1 MWSKREYYTALKE
14 LNKRY
19 GNPILIVE
27 SYIDR
32 VRAWPRL
39 QDSSGVSGFCTQV
52 FQLAHVFKSMD
63 FHEDL
68 KSRGLL
74 ADLTFK
80 LPGNIRESWGRYVA
94 TKEKGN
100 PTVQLFHD
108 ERRGFKNGW
117 DWACALQPDAQVS
130 A

>member
-52 FQLAHVFKSMD
+52 VQLVHPVQVFKWMD

-68 KSRGLL
+68 KSRRML
-74 ADLTFK
+74 ADLTPRPNHK
-80 LPGNIRESWGRYVA
+80 VSRGRIQRPKWGQSIQA
-94 TKEKGN
+94 E
-100 PTVQLFHD
+100 
-108 ERRGFKNGW
+108 
-117 DWACALQPDAQVS
+117 
-130 A
+130 